1 MSATRPIAMRGA
13 RRSSVQVG
21 STVKPLMY
29 RQIDIA
35 LYTISTPKLTSSTG
49 IKGTSKRHAE
59 LPTHNYAE
67 MAKPRLT
74 PTWNGIRPDMW
85 KARKEYVKRMIPNR
99 PLGQGIANAVGLAL
113 AEKHL
118 AA

>member
-1 MSATRPIAMRGA
+1 
-13 RRSSVQVG
+13 
-21 STVKPLMY
+21 
-29 RQIDIA
+29 
-35 LYTISTPKLTSSTG
+35 
-49 IKGTSKRHAE
+49 
-59 LPTHNYAE
+59 

-74 PTWNGIRPDMW
+74 PTWNGIRSDMW

-113 AEKHL
+113 TEKHL